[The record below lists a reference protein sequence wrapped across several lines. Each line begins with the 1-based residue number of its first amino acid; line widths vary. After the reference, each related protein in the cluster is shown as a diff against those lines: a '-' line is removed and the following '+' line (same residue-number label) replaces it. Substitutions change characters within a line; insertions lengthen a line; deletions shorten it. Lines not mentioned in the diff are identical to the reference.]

1 MRRLANAVRRLLGR
15 RRARQPA
22 GRHPDFPELEE
33 RQLAMS
39 IAGSAARQCQ
49 LPEIPS
55 GYCIRS
61 FEPGDEDSWID
72 LIAKEFGRWER
83 ERFDAYLAEPERR
96 QGSRVVECEGRIVA
110 ATFASRVTEQPLIGR
125 VDYVV
130 SDPAHRGRRL
140 GLIACGAVTHHLGER
155 GYYSISL
162 ATDDWRLPAI
172 KVYFDLGFTPIINRI
187 DMPARWEAVRQQLE
201 AHSST

>member
-15 RRARQPA
+15 RRARQPI

-96 QGSRVVECEGRIVA
+96 QRLRHDLPSVVLQHHPPRRERQSGRQ
-110 ATFASRVTEQPLIGR
+110 RCPRDGGR
-125 VDYVV
+125 G
-130 SDPAHRGRRL
+130 P
-140 GLIACGAVTHHLGER
+140 
-155 GYYSISL
+155 
-162 ATDDWRLPAI
+162 
-172 KVYFDLGFTPIINRI
+172 
-187 DMPARWEAVRQQLE
+187 
-201 AHSST
+201 